1 MSTMEHLEKSYTSSL
16 KFDLLMKNEPY
27 RVVHYV
33 EIVAGVEGSE
43 EIDLDSRTNDDNR
56 VKPIE
61 ETCTFQ
67 VDIKEE

>member
-43 EIDLDSRTNDDNR
+43 ELDLDSRTNDDNR